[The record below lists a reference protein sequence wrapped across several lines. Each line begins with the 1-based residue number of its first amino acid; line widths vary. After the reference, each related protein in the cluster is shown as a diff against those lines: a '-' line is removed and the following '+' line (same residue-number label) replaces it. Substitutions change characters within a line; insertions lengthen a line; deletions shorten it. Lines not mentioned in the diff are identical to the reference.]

1 MVEQINCRPKYC
13 IIKTYIEKDILRF
26 MQHNIA
32 NIALYATQ
40 IIMYTK
46 TNADCRRFN
55 SAGEQEAP
63 TNLKEVE
70 NGSELF

>member
-1 MVEQINCRPKYC
+1 MVEQINCRPKYR
-13 IIKTYIEKDILRF
+13 IIKTYIEKGTLRF
-26 MQHNIA
+26 MQQYIA

-55 SAGEQEAP
+55 SAGGQEAP
-63 TNLKEVE
+63 TN
-70 NGSELF
+70 

>member
-13 IIKTYIEKDILRF
+13 ILKTYIEKSTLRF

-46 TNADCRRFN
+46 TNADCRRVN
-55 SAGEQEAP
+55 SAGGQEAP
-63 TNLKEVE
+63 TN
-70 NGSELF
+70 